1 MFKKKAFSENKLKVK
16 NEWLKEVFVIINIKS
31 EKSRPTRISKRTK

>member
-16 NEWLKEVFVIINIKS
+16 NEWLKEVFVIIINKF
-31 EKSRPTRISKRTK
+31 